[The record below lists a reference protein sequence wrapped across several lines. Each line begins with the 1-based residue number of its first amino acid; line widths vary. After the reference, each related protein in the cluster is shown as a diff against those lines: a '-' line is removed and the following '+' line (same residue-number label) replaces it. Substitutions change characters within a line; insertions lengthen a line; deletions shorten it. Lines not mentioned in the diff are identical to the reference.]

1 MELLNFTISRIHQGL
16 IKKEF
21 SAFELCQ
28 AYLKRIEKE
37 DKNISAFL
45 TITEEL
51 ALSQAKE
58 VDKMIFSKK
67 EIPFLAG
74 VPLAIKDNILVKDI
88 KCTAASKI
96 LENYVAPYDATV
108 VKKIKEQGGVILGKT
123 NLDEFAM
130 GSSTEN
136 SAFGPTKN
144 PYDLQRVPGGSSGG
158 SAAAVAA
165 NFSVYAL
172 GSDTG
177 GSIRQPASFCGV
189 VGLKP
194 TYGSVSRYGLIAF
207 ASSLDQIGPIT
218 KTVDDAKIVFDV
230 IKGKDP
236 LDSTSFEVSLESER
250 RKMVL
255 EELIIGVPKEYF
267 LKDMD
272 ERVEKIIRM
281 VIKRYEEAGVKIQEI
296 SLPHTEYALSCYY
309 IIAPSEASANLA
321 RYDGIKYGY
330 SEDDSGNDLLAVYF
344 NSRGKGFGPEVKRRI
359 MLGTYS
365 LSSGYYDAYY
375 LRAQKVRTLIKK
387 DFQKA
392 FQQVD
397 AIITPVTPT
406 PAFKLGE
413 KITDPLTMYLSDIFT
428 VAVNLAGLPALSMPA
443 GQIKDEIS
451 GLGLPLGFQII
462 GKPFSEDEILEIGS
476 LFNNGLI

>member
-1 MELLNFTISRIHQGL
+1 
-16 IKKEF
+16 
-21 SAFELCQ
+21 
-28 AYLKRIEKE
+28 
-37 DKNISAFL
+37 
-45 TITEEL
+45 
-51 ALSQAKE
+51 
-58 VDKMIFSKK
+58 
-67 EIPFLAG
+67 
-74 VPLAIKDNILVKDI
+74 
-88 KCTAASKI
+88 
-96 LENYVAPYDATV
+96 
-108 VKKIKEQGGVILGKT
+108 
-123 NLDEFAM
+123 
-130 GSSTEN
+130 
-136 SAFGPTKN
+136 
-144 PYDLQRVPGGSSGG
+144 
-158 SAAAVAA
+158 
-165 NFSVYAL
+165 
-172 GSDTG
+172 
-177 GSIRQPASFCGV
+177 
-189 VGLKP
+189 
-194 TYGSVSRYGLIAF
+194 
-207 ASSLDQIGPIT
+207 
-218 KTVDDAKIVFDV
+218 
-230 IKGKDP
+230 
-236 LDSTSFEVSLESER
+236 
-250 RKMVL
+250 MVL

-344 NSRGKGFGPEVKRRI
+344 NSRGKGFGSEVKRRI

-375 LRAQKVRTLIKK
+375 LRAQKVRTLIKE

-428 VAVNLAGLPALSMPA
+428 VAVNLAGLPALSLPA

-451 GLGLPLGFQII
+451 GLELPLGFQII